1 MPTAFTHQLIAE
13 DAITPSRAE
22 TLRLAD
28 YYFGAQGPDPFFFY
42 RFFTMRKNNL
52 GRLLHKDDV
61 YGTFEC
67 MLEYSR
73 THPAALGY
81 ALGYITHYAAD
92 AVFHPYVYYY
102 AFSRCGTRSGRS
114 ALHTQMESDF
124 DSYFLSKE
132 GTEVGEYRLPYSP
145 SDLDLADIT
154 GMFMAVFA
162 EKGIAVVAKDVYR
175 AVRGWFRYLRF
186 TLDPHY
192 RKGKFWRG
200 VGKWSKNCRRLGAM
214 FRRKDINED
223 YLNLPRAEWHYRDDP
238 EVVSDAGADALFEKA
253 VSDSRALIDEFMDC
267 YYSREP
273 LPRALFGKHLL
284 SGI

>member
-1 MPTAFTHQLIAE
+1 M
-13 DAITPSRAE
+13 TPSRAE

-28 YYFGAQGPDPFFFY
+28 YYFGAQGPDPLFFY
-42 RFFTMRKNNL
+42 RFFSMRKQNL
-52 GRLLHKDDV
+52 GRMLHAQNV

-67 MLEYSR
+67 MLEYTRS
-73 THPAALGY
+73 HPAALGY

-92 AVFHPYVYYY
+92 AAFHPYVYYY
-102 AFSRCGTRSGRS
+102 AFAHCGTRVARS
-114 ALHTQMESDF
+114 TLHTQMESDF
-124 DSYFLSKE
+124 DTYFLARQ
-132 GTEVGEYRLPYSP
+132 GTEVGEYRLPYAP

-154 GMFMAVFA
+154 GMYLAVFA
-162 EKGIAVVAKDVYR
+162 DKGVSVVAKDVYR

-192 RKGKFWRG
+192 RKGRFWRG
-200 VGKWSKNCRRLGAM
+200 LGKYFRQPRRLGAM
-214 FRRKDINED
+214 FRRKEINED
-223 YLNLPRAEWHYRDDP
+223 YLNAPRAEWRYRDDP
-238 EVVSDAGADALFEKA
+238 EIVSDADADALYAKA
-253 VSDSRALIDEFMDC
+253 VADSRELIDAFMSS